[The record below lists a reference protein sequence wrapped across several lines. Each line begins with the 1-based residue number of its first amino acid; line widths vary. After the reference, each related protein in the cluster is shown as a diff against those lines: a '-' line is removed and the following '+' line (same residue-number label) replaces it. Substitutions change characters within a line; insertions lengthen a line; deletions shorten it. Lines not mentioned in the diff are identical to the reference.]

1 MLTWSPVTINILL
14 KISHSPNQ
22 SCSKWDSFWA
32 SFLVLFF
39 ILFQKPHL
47 LPASEM
53 VFNPWQKFT
62 RDHFQHDFFSFLL
75 SLQWFKIIQLGQM
88 FISVPLVSILSS
100 PICPVLVVRN
110 AFFLTSAVTLFS
122 QTFCFQITG
131 LCITMFA

>member
-32 SFLVLFF
+32 NFLVFYFVSKVTL
-39 ILFQKPHL
+39 
-47 LPASEM
+47 ASSLRDG
-53 VFNPWQKFT
+53 T

-88 FISVPLVSILSS
+88 FISVPLMSILSS

-110 AFFLTSAVTLFS
+110 AFFLTSAVTPFS

-131 LCITMFA
+131 LCIRMFA